1 MLALMEIFSKQAG
14 IHRVIVYGSR
24 AMGRYREGSDI
35 DIVLD
40 APKLLFSDSSALMIS
55 LSDSMIPQEVDLALL
70 HEVTNADLLS
80 HIERVG
86 VVVFEGGL

>member
-1 MLALMEIFSKQAG
+1 MMGIFSKQAG
-14 IHRVIVYGSR
+14 IRSVIVYGSR

-40 APKLLFSDSSALMIS
+40 APKLLFSDLSALMIA